1 MRRAS
6 ALLLL
11 ASHCAA
17 VSGPIVPPVARA
29 ADPCEAAA
37 DVSSAEEL
45 EVARATEALPATA
58 DAPQAPMTADALD
71 ERPPRGPASEPLA
84 CGLHNPMPGAFAAG
98 YGADTGLDLAG
109 MGQPV
114 FAIAAG
120 RVDYAEAGHTAWTS
134 AHDDDRAI
142 RIELDEPIVVT
153 LTGAEAPV
161 EVTHVWYAHLA
172 ELAFEQAE
180 GVTDRRRVTAGE
192 LLGRSGRANGMY
204 HLHLGLLKGG
214 DTTQAWGTYLVEHE
228 VREVLCGLRHKS
240 RLPPLS
246 ADGRR

>member
-1 MRRAS
+1 MRRVS
-6 ALLLL
+6 GLLFL
-11 ASHCAA
+11 ASHCA
-17 VSGPIVPPVARA
+17 VVPASMLPEVAQR
-29 ADPCEAAA
+29 DVPREAAA
-37 DVSSAEEL
+37 DVSPADEL
-45 EVARATEALPATA
+45 EVASSGGALPGV
-58 DAPQAPMTADALD
+58 DEAPPAPMIDDALD
-71 ERPPRGPASEPLA
+71 ERPPRGPASQPLA
-84 CGLHNPMPGAFAAG
+84 CGLYNPMPGAFAAG

-153 LTGAEAPV
+153 LAGTEAPV

-180 GVTDRRRVTAGE
+180 GVTDRRRVAGGE

-204 HLHLGLLKGG
+204 HLHLGLLKDG

-228 VREVLCGLRHKS
+228 VREVLCGLRHRS
-240 RLPPLS
+240 RLPPL
-246 ADGRR
+246 AEAGR